1 MEETSILK
9 IESLSKHFGALK
21 AADNVSFE
29 VKKGEIV
36 GLIGPNGA
44 GKTTITNLVTG
55 ALTKTDGKVIFKNID
70 ISNLKPYQIA
80 KKGLTRTFQVVK
92 PLVGMTVEENILVGS
107 LYGKLG
113 RNTNIKNA
121 SQRAKEIIKL
131 VGLDKKKGF
140 LVSDITLPDLKK
152 MEFARVL
159 AMEPEVVF
167 LDEVMAGLNPTEVDE
182 ASRLVKKVRNEKDL
196 TIVYIEHIMKAVMG
210 ISDRIIVLHHGKKIV
225 EGTPQEVANDPAVIE
240 AYLGKRYAK
249 EVKNEEAISTP
260 G

>member
-1 MEETSILK
+1 MEERSILK

-21 AADNVSFE
+21 AADNVSFR

-55 ALTKTDGKVIFKNID
+55 VFTKTTGRVIFKNID

-80 KKGLTRTFQVVK
+80 RKGLTRTFQVVK

-113 RNTNIKNA
+113 RNTDIKNA

>member
-1 MEETSILK
+1 MGENNTILK

-21 AADNVSFE
+21 AVDKVSFE

-44 GKTTITNLVTG
+44 GKTTVTNLVNG
-55 ALTKTDGKVIFKNID
+55 AYSKTTGKVFFKD
-70 ISNLKPYQIA
+70 SDVSDLKPYQIA
-80 KKGLTRTFQVVK
+80 RMGLTRTYQVVK
-92 PLVGMTVEENILVGS
+92 PLIGMTVEENVLVGS
-107 LYGKLG
+107 LFGKG
-113 RNTNIKNA
+113 NRDSAMKNA
-121 SQRAKEIIKL
+121 TRRAREILKL
-131 VGLDKKKGF
+131 VGLEKKKDSS
-140 LVSDITLPDLKK
+140 VNDVTLPDLKK

-167 LDEVMAGLNPTEVDE
+167 LDEVMAGLNPTEVE
-182 ASRLVKKVRNEKDL
+182 ETSNLVKRLRKEKNL

-210 ISDRIIVLHHGKKIV
+210 ISDRIVVLHHGKKII
-225 EGTPQEVANDPAVIE
+225 EGTPQKVINDQAVIE

-249 EVKNEEAISTP
+249 EVKSE

>member
-1 MEETSILK
+1 MGENNIILK
-9 IESLSKHFGALK
+9 IKTLSKHFGALK
-21 AADNVSFE
+21 AVDEVSFE

-44 GKTTITNLVTG
+44 GKTTIVNVVTG
-55 ALTKTDGKVIFKNID
+55 IYSKTSGNIIFRDLN

-80 KKGLTRTFQVVK
+80 RMGLARTFQVVK
-92 PLVGMTVEENILVGS
+92 PLIGMTVEENVLVGS
-107 LYGKLG
+107 LFG
-113 RNTNIKNA
+113 RGNRDSHMKNA
-121 SQRAKEIIKL
+121 SKRAKGIIKL
-131 VGLDKKKGF
+131 VGLESKKDS

-159 AMEPEVVF
+159 AMEPEVIF
-167 LDEVMAGLNPTEVDE
+167 LDEVMAGLNPIEVE
-182 ASRLVKKVRNEKDL
+182 ETSILVKKIRQEKDL

-210 ISDRIIVLHHGKKIV
+210 ISDRIIVLHHGRKIV
-225 EGTPQEVANDPAVIE
+225 EGTPQEVVNDPAVVE

-249 EVKNEEAISTP
+249 GIKEANNE

>member
-1 MEETSILK
+1 MAENNIILK
-9 IESLSKHFGALK
+9 IKSLSKHFGALK
-21 AADNVSFE
+21 AVDDVSFR

-44 GKTTITNLVTG
+44 GKTTLTNVATG
-55 ALTKTDGKVIFKNID
+55 ALSKTSGEVIFKDVD

-80 KKGLTRTFQVVK
+80 RNGLTRTFQVVK
-92 PLVGMTVEENILVGS
+92 PLIGMTVEENVLVGS
-107 LYGKLG
+107 LFG
-113 RNTNIKNA
+113 REKRKSDMKNA
-121 SQRAKEIIKL
+121 STRAREIIKL
-131 VGLDKKKGF
+131 VGLDSKKDS

-167 LDEVMAGLNPTEVDE
+167 LDEVMAGLNPTEVE
-182 ASRLVKKVRNEKDL
+182 ETSILVKKVRQEKEL

-210 ISDRIIVLHHGKKIV
+210 ISDRIIVLHHGRKIV
-225 EGTPQEVANDPAVIE
+225 EGTPQEVVNDPAVIE

-249 EVKNEEAISTP
+249 EGKN
-260 G
+260 GG

>member
-1 MEETSILK
+1 MGENNVILK
-9 IESLSKHFGALK
+9 IKSLSKYFGALK
-21 AADNVSFE
+21 AVDDVSFE

-44 GKTTITNLVTG
+44 GKTTLINLVTS
-55 ALTKTDGKVIFKNID
+55 AFPKTAGKVIFKDLD

-80 KKGLTRTFQVVK
+80 QKGLTRTFQVVK
-92 PLVGMTVEENILVGS
+92 PLIGMTVEENILVGS
-107 LYGKLG
+107 LYGKDD
-113 RNTNIKNA
+113 RNNDMKDA
-121 SQRAKEIIKL
+121 SNRAREIIEL
-131 VGLDKKKGF
+131 VGLESKKDS

-167 LDEVMAGLNPTEVDE
+167 LDEVMAGLNPTEVE
-182 ASRLVKKVRNEKDL
+182 ETSILVKRVRQEKAL

-210 ISDRIIVLHHGKKIV
+210 ISDRIVVLHHGKKIV
-225 EGTPQEVANDPAVIE
+225 EGTPQEVVNDPAVIE

-249 EVKNEEAISTP
+249 EVNNE